1 MTELQTARLRLRPAR
16 PGDLPA
22 LHAVLSDNEAMRF
35 WSTPPHQHIE
45 TTQAW
50 LRDMIS
56 APPETSHDFVVE
68 YQGLAI
74 GKAGFYQLP
83 EIGFIL
89 HPDYWG
95 RGLAR
100 EALDAVIA
108 SVFATY
114 PIPGV
119 IADVDPRN
127 AGSLAVLTRLGFVET
142 GRAERTW
149 LVGDTWCDSIYLG
162 LSRPE
167 TLGSAT

>member
-1 MTELQTARLRLRPAR
+1 MTELQTSRLRLRPAQ

-22 LHAVLSDNEAMRF
+22 LHAVLSDREAMRF

-45 TTQAW
+45 TTNAW
-50 LRDMIS
+50 LQDMIS
-56 APPETSHDFVVE
+56 ASPETSHDFVVE
-68 YQGLAI
+68 HQGVVI

-100 EALDAVIA
+100 EALDAVIT
-108 SVFATY
+108 SVFSTY
-114 PIPGV
+114 PIPEI

-142 GRAERTW
+142 GRAERTF
-149 LVGDTWCDSIYLG
+149 LVGDTWCDSIYLA
-162 LSRPE
+162 LARPQP
-167 TLGSAT
+167 

>member
-1 MTELQTARLRLRPAR
+1 MTELQTSRLKLRPAR
-16 PGDLPA
+16 PSDLAA
-22 LHAVLSDNEAMRF
+22 LHAVLSDGQAMRF

-45 TTQAW
+45 TTSAW

-68 YQGLAI
+68 HRGVVI

-95 RGLAR
+95 QGLAR
-100 EALDAVIA
+100 EALQAVIA

-114 PIPGV
+114 PIPQI

-127 AGSLAVLTRLGFVET
+127 AGSLAVLTRLGFMET
-142 GRAERTW
+142 GRAEQTL

-162 LSRPE
+162 LSRPQP
-167 TLGSAT
+167 

>member
-1 MTELQTARLRLRPAR
+1 MTELQTPRLKLRPAQ
-16 PGDLPA
+16 PGDLLA
-22 LHAVLSDNEAMRF
+22 LHAVLSDRQAMRF

-56 APPETSHDFVVE
+56 APPQTSHDFVVE
-68 YQGLAI
+68 HHGMVI

-100 EALDAVIA
+100 EALHAVVA
-108 SVFATY
+108 SVFANY
-114 PIPGV
+114 PIPEIV
-119 IADVDPRN
+119 ADVDPRN

-142 GRAERTW
+142 GRAEQTF
-149 LVGDTWCDSIYLG
+149 LVGDTWCDSIYLALG
-162 LSRPE
+162 RPQP
-167 TLGSAT
+167 